1 MLRGKTKLN
10 TNKNMKL
17 EEIGFYTM
25 YDERAKNSSPVSQ
38 MKRCELILLEA
49 CNLKC
54 IYCRGLDS
62 YIYGERIKKALSFDE
77 VKRNIDFWCENQ
89 PLESIRFSGGEP
101 TLHKNIVE
109 IVEYAKFKGIKRI
122 AISSNGS
129 NKIELYKRLIDAG
142 VNDFSISLDAC
153 CADVGDK
160 MAGGVEGAWEIVVK
174 NIREISELTYVTV
187 GVVLT
192 QDNID
197 SLIDTIKFAH
207 DLGVADIRI
216 ISAAQ
221 YNRPLTELESVPQEI
236 LDAHPILKFR
246 VNRFIA
252 GQNVR
257 GMSGKDSPKCALAY
271 DDSIIAGDYVF
282 PCIIYMRE
290 KGKPICRVGPHMREQ
305 RVNWANSH
313 NCFEDPICQ
322 KNCLE
327 ICIAFNNKFRDTN
340 PLGNSLNESEK
351 VHNSETPL

>member
-1 MLRGKTKLN
+1 
-10 TNKNMKL
+10 MKL

-25 YDERAKNSSPVSQ
+25 YDERARTASPTSQ
-38 MKRCELILLEA
+38 MKRCEMILLEA
-49 CNLKC
+49 CNFHC
-54 IYCRGLDS
+54 PYCRGLEP
-62 YIYGERIKKALSFDE
+62 YIYGQRMRQVLSFDE
-77 VKRNIDFWCENQ
+77 VKRNIDLWCENQ

-109 IVEYAKFKGIKRI
+109 IVAYAKSKGIKRI

-129 NKIELYKRLIDAG
+129 NKIELYKTLVDAG

-153 CADVGDK
+153 CADIGDK
-160 MAGGVEGAWEIVVK
+160 MAGGIEGAWEIVVK
-174 NIREISELTYVTV
+174 NIREISKLTYVTV

-192 QDNID
+192 QDNVN
-197 SLIDTIKFAH
+197 SLVDTIKFAH

-257 GMSGKDSPKCALAY
+257 GMSGNDSPKCYLAY

-290 KGKPICRVGPHMREQ
+290 KGKPICKVGPDMRKK
-305 RVNWANSH
+305 RVEWADSH
-313 NCFEDPICQ
+313 NCFEDPICRES
-322 KNCLE
+322 CLDT
-327 ICIAFNNKFRDTN
+327 CTAYNNRYEEF
-340 PLGNSLNESEK
+340 
-351 VHNSETPL
+351 HNSKTSL